1 MQLVTF
7 SYCGE
12 TRMGTVGSKDAQNYI
27 LDFNLLVLA
36 GGESYG
42 DTTGNREGCAAL
54 FGGKVTFVASRAE
67 SNTK

>member
-42 DTTGNREGCAAL
+42 DTAGNRECCTVL
-54 FGGKVTFVASRAE
+54 FGGKARFVASRAE
-67 SNTK
+67 SNAE